1 MLVIPNSVYSFFA
14 TRNTNTNSDDI
25 HEEVEKGPHHAQSN
39 SQHRILFDSKK
50 FSRMLPRLHQH
61 RPSNLDLNEPSRAI
75 DTLVNNTQD
84 PDSTR
89 TYRILPIFS
98 GIMIPFSIMLSIPS
112 LTGHWYV
119 RTGEGHTLVE
129 VRPNPILL
137 DVSMGLSMGCGVLA
151 SACLVVRFAE
161 RMIKRM
167 TFLCILFL
175 TLHGVYPQLESLNPM
190 VLTPTM

>member
-1 MLVIPNSVYSFFA
+1 MPGIPDLVYSLFA
-14 TRNTNTNSDDI
+14 SPNTNTGSDDV
-25 HEEVEKGPHHAQSN
+25 HEEVEKGPHHVHSN
-39 SQHRILFDSKK
+39 SQHHIPLDSKK
-50 FSRMLPRLHQH
+50 FSHIFPRKHQK
-61 RPSNLDLNEPSRAI
+61 RPSNLDLNEPSRVI
-75 DTLVNNTQD
+75 DTMVNNTQD

-89 TYRILPIFS
+89 TYRNLPIFS

-119 RTGEGHTLVE
+119 RTGEGHTLLE

-137 DVSMGLSMGCGVLA
+137 DVGMALSMGCGVLA

-175 TLHGVYPQLESLNPM
+175 TLHGVYPQFESIIAWF
-190 VLTPTM
+190 